1 MFDFRY
7 HALSLI
13 AVLVALILGLLLG
26 VAIGDKGLVSSAEN
40 SIKESLRKDVRAEQ
54 KKVTSLN
61 ATIDAK
67 DKFADEV
74 YPLLVNGQLQDRKIG
89 VIFLGAL
96 SDEINTEVRN
106 ALADTGGK
114 EVGAV
119 QVREPLNADSLAA
132 AAAGTRYEGLAT
144 GDDQMWEDFGK
155 RMGVQLT
162 NPARGKLLD
171 RVRRPLFSQ
180 VAGSTGPYDGI
191 VIARNPSK
199 DIKGDDLHR
208 LNAFEKGLTEGLTS
222 RNVPVVGVE
231 HADADPTQVPWYRD
245 NGLSS
250 VDNLDQTAGQAALVF
265 LLAGNADGAF
275 GVHQPRLL
283 PDIVGGVPSG

>member
-13 AVLVALILGLLLG
+13 AVLVALVLGLLLG

-40 SIKESLRKDVRAEQ
+40 NIKESLRKDVRAEQ
-54 KKVTSLN
+54 KKAADLN
-61 ATIDAK
+61 DQIAAK
-67 DKFADEV
+67 EKFEQEV
-74 YPLLVNGQLQDRKIG
+74 YPLLVDGQLQDRKIG
-89 VIFLGAL
+89 VVFLGQP
-96 SDEINTEVRN
+96 SDEINNEVQN
-106 ALADTGGK
+106 ALATSGGK
-114 EVGAV
+114 EIGAV
-119 QVREPLNADSLAA
+119 TIREPLSVDGLVSRARGPRAA
-132 AAAGTRYEGLAT
+132 GLAT

-162 NPARGKLLD
+162 RGGKLLNTE
-171 RVRRPLFSQ
+171 RRALFSS
-180 VAGSTGPYDGI
+180 VSGSTGPYDGV
-191 VIARNPSK
+191 VIARNPSS

-208 LNAFEKGLTEGLTS
+208 MNAFEKGLTEGLTS
-222 RNVPVVGVE
+222 RDVPAVGVE
-231 HADADPTQVPWYRD
+231 HADTDPTQVPWYRD

-265 LLAGNADGAF
+265 LLAGNTDGAF

>member
-13 AVLVALILGLLLG
+13 AVLVALVLGLLLG

-40 SIKESLRKDVRAEQ
+40 SIKESLRKDVRSEQ
-54 KKVTSLN
+54 KKVADLSDTV
-61 ATIDAK
+61 AAK
-67 DKFADEV
+67 EKFEQEV
-74 YPLLVNGQLQDRKIG
+74 YPLLVDGQLQDRKIG
-89 VIFLGAL
+89 VVFLGD
-96 SDEINTEVRN
+96 SSEEINNEVAN
-106 ALADTGGK
+106 ALADSGGK
-114 EVGAV
+114 RVGAV
-119 QVREPLNADSLAA
+119 QIREPLAADDLGAR
-132 AAAGTRYEGLAT
+132 AAGTRYASLAT

-162 NPARGKLLD
+162 NPTRGKLLD

-180 VAGSTGPYDGI
+180 VAGSVGQYDGV
-191 VIARNPSK
+191 VIARNPSS

-222 RNVPVVGVE
+222 HNVPAVGVE

-250 VDNLDQTAGQAALVF
+250 VDNLDQTAGQAAMVF
-265 LLAGNADGAF
+265 LLAGNTDGAF
-275 GVHQPRLL
+275 GVHQARLL
-283 PDIVGGVPSG
+283 PDIAGGVG

>member
-1 MFDFRY
+1 VFDFRY

-13 AVLVALILGLLLG
+13 AVLVALVLGLLLG
-26 VAIGDKGLVSSAEN
+26 VAIGDKGLVSSAEK
-40 SIKESLRKDVRAEQ
+40 SIKESLRKDVRSEQ
-54 KKVTSLN
+54 KKVADLS

-89 VIFLGAL
+89 VVFLGQP
-96 SDEINTEVRN
+96 SDEINNEVQN
-106 ALADTGGK
+106 ALATSGGK
-114 EVGAV
+114 EIGAV
-119 QVREPLNADSLAA
+119 TIREPLSVDGLVSRAK
-132 AAAGTRYEGLAT
+132 GTRYEGLAT

-162 NPARGKLLD
+162 NPTRGKLLD

-180 VAGSTGPYDGI
+180 VAGSVGQYDGV
-191 VIARNPSK
+191 VIARNPSS

-222 RNVPVVGVE
+222 HNVPAVGVE

-250 VDNLDQTAGQAALVF
+250 VDNLDQTAGQAAMVF
-265 LLAGNADGAF
+265 LLAGNTDGAF
-275 GVHQPRLL
+275 GVHQARML
-283 PDIVGGVPSG
+283 PDIAGGVG